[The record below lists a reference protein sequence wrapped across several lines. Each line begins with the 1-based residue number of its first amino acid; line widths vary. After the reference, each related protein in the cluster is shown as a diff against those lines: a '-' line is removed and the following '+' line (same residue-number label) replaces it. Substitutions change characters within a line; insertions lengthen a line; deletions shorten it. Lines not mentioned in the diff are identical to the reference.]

1 MQFLSAISL
10 WACYAMS
17 GSDVAYGATRRSS
30 AAWQCWSQGWTG
42 GAGERKEPRT
52 GARGGGLRVRN
63 GSLTAGNGALMC
75 EWCLKG
81 EQQMLRAMRV
91 RLFAR
96 ARARVSWPPRSKA
109 FSAQCVG
116 GAQCFGFDLAAGADV
131 GCVGLRCCTACGESG

>member
-1 MQFLSAISL
+1 MAVLESRLDGGRRREEGAADWSA
-10 WACYAMS
+10 
-17 GSDVAYGATRRSS
+17 
-30 AAWQCWSQGWTG
+30 
-42 GAGERKEPRT
+42 
-52 GARGGGLRVRN
+52 GGGLRVRN